1 MAILDTFTINKTA
14 KVEVNKIFLKIAI
27 AEANKIS
34 QEKINLLVPVVA
46 NEFSVVL
53 ANANITQEQIDTAV
67 NYLAYIM
74 RYLE

>member
-27 AEANKIS
+27 AEADKIS
-34 QEKINLLVPVVA
+34 QEKINLLVLVVA

-53 ANANITQEQIDTAV
+53 ANANVTQEQIDTAV